1 MGLAEIKGMST
12 LERLREMEL
21 LWDTLCHE
29 VEEPKSPTWHAR
41 VLAERQA
48 KIESGEGRFVTLA
61 QLKAQLR
68 K

>member
-1 MGLAEIKGMST
+1 MGLAEIKGMTT

-29 VEEPKSPTWHAR
+29 PEEPKSPAWHAR
-41 VLAERQA
+41 TLAERQA
-48 KIESGEGRFVTLA
+48 KIEAGEARFITLE